1 MDKKVTGIIAYLT
14 LIGWLIAYLA
24 GDKEGAKFHLNQ
36 ALVLA
41 ICNIANVIIGMIP
54 IIGGFLSSIISI
66 IILIFAILGIVY
78 AAQDQEKELPLIGTI
93 KILK

>member
-1 MDKKVTGIIAYLT
+1 
-14 LIGWLIAYLA
+14 
-24 GDKEGAKFHLNQ
+24 
-36 ALVLA
+36 
-41 ICNIANVIIGMIP
+41 MIP